1 MGVMVAQVQHLQS
14 QEPQSHALA
23 VAAAGQSLLLQ
34 EAQVVQAAAVKGAS
48 LGGLLAWRGQLI
60 QAAEAAAGAITTL

>member
-1 MGVMVAQVQHLQS
+1 MGVTVAQVQHLQS

-34 EAQVVQAAAVKGAS
+34 EAQVVQAAAVKGA
-48 LGGLLAWRGQLI
+48 LLVELLALQGQLI
-60 QAAEAAAGAITTL
+60 QAEAAAAGAITTL